1 MKRLVAGMT
10 LALFGL
16 APMAAMACEYTD
28 ASMASSTPEA
38 KLGLVAAPQATKAP
52 ATVVAKEAATKQVK
66 ATTSDK
72 ARSPANSTKLAEA
85 THR

>member
-16 APMAAMACEYTD
+16 APMAGFACEYTD

-38 KLGLVAAPQATKAP
+38 KLGLAAAPQATKAP
-52 ATVVAKEAATKQVK
+52 TVVVKAPAAKQVK
-66 ATTSDK
+66 ATPSDK
-72 ARSPANSTKLAEA
+72 ARAPANSTKLAEA

>member
-16 APMAAMACEYTD
+16 APMAGLACEYTD

-38 KLGLVAAPQATKAP
+38 KLGLAAAPQATKAP
-52 ATVVAKEAATKQVK
+52 AAVIAKAPATKQVK
-66 ATTSDK
+66 ATPSDK
-72 ARSPANSTKLAEA
+72 ARAPANSTKLAEA

>member
-10 LALFGL
+10 LAQFGL
-16 APMAAMACEYTD
+16 APMAGLACEYTD

-38 KLGLVAAPQATKAP
+38 KLGLAAAPQATKAP
-52 ATVVAKEAATKQVK
+52 AAVVAKAPATTQVK
-66 ATTSDK
+66 ATPSDK

>member
-16 APMAAMACEYTD
+16 APIAGFACEYTD

-38 KLGLVAAPQATKAP
+38 KLGLAGAAPASKTP
-52 ATVVAKEAATKQVK
+52 AAVVAKAPVAKQVK
-66 ATTSDK
+66 AATNK
-72 ARSPANSTKLAEA
+72 APARTDSTKVAEA
-85 THR
+85 VRR

>member
-16 APMAAMACEYTD
+16 APMAGFACEYTD

-38 KLGLVAAPQATKAP
+38 KLGLAAAPQATKAP
-52 ATVVAKEAATKQVK
+52 AAVVAKAPAAKQVK
-66 ATTSDK
+66 ATPSDK
-72 ARSPANSTKLAEA
+72 ARTPADSTKLAEA

>member
-38 KLGLVAAPQATKAP
+38 KLGLVAAPQATTAP
-52 ATVVAKEAATKQVK
+52 ASVVAKEAATKQVK

-72 ARSPANSTKLAEA
+72 ARTPANDTKIAEA
-85 THR
+85 TRR

>member
-72 ARSPANSTKLAEA
+72 ARTPANDTKIAEA
-85 THR
+85 TRR

>member
-66 ATTSDK
+66 ATPSDK
-72 ARSPANSTKLAEA
+72 ARTPANDTKIAEA
-85 THR
+85 TRR

>member
-38 KLGLVAAPQATKAP
+38 KLGLVAEPQATKAP

-72 ARSPANSTKLAEA
+72 ARTPANDTKIAEA
-85 THR
+85 TRR

>member
-1 MKRLVAGMT
+1 MT

-72 ARSPANSTKLAEA
+72 ARTPANDTKIAEA
-85 THR
+85 TRR